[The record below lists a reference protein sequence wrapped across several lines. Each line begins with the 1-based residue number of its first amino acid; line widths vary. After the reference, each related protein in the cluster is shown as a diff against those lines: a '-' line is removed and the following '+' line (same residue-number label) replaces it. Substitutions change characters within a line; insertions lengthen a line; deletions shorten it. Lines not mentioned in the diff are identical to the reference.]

1 MAGKIVIVDDE
12 RDMLILLKRIISEGT
27 DHEVFTFSNPLE
39 ALKWLKNNPVD
50 LVFTDLKMPKM
61 DGIQFLKAIKMA
73 RPRTCVI
80 IVTAYATIETA
91 VEAIKMGAYDYIS
104 KPFKRERILLMID
117 KALKWTD
124 MVKENLAL
132 RRVLAETGN
141 YLPLVGTTPVMR
153 EICERIRQVA
163 PTTATILITGATG
176 TGKELVARAIHQNSL
191 RKAKKFVAVN
201 CATLP
206 ENVTESEL
214 FGHVKGAFTGA
225 WRDKKGLVEEAD
237 GGTLFLDEIA
247 DMGPTLQSKL
257 LRFLQEGEYRPVG
270 ANITKH
276 ADVRII
282 AATNHDLTKEI
293 KEKRFREDLYYRLN
307 VVRFDLPPLAARRE
321 DIPLLAYHFLKKY
334 SRIYQKDVREISPL
348 AIQILVSHEYPGNV
362 RELENIIERSVI
374 FCRSTTLKAEDLL
387 IENKKKTFFPDLS
400 EDISH
405 LSYREAR
412 EIMVRRFHKQYFHIL
427 LQETGGNVTKAAEV
441 AGIKRQYLY
450 RLIKASGIDNDEFR
464 AKQPIL

>member
-27 DHEVFTFSNPLE
+27 DHEVFTFSNPSE

-61 DGIQFLKAIKMA
+61 DGIQFLKAIKRA

-237 GGTLFLDEIA
+237 GGTLFL
-247 DMGPTLQSKL
+247 
-257 LRFLQEGEYRPVG
+257 RFLQEGEYRPVG

-321 DIPLLAYHFLKKY
+321 DIPLLVYYFLKKY

-450 RLIKASGIDNDEFR
+450 RLIKESGIDNDEFR
-464 AKQPIL
+464 AKQSNL

>member
-1 MAGKIVIVDDE
+1 
-12 RDMLILLKRIISEGT
+12 
-27 DHEVFTFSNPLE
+27 
-39 ALKWLKNNPVD
+39 
-50 LVFTDLKMPKM
+50 
-61 DGIQFLKAIKMA
+61 
-73 RPRTCVI
+73 
-80 IVTAYATIETA
+80 
-91 VEAIKMGAYDYIS
+91 
-104 KPFKRERILLMID
+104 
-117 KALKWTD
+117 
-124 MVKENLAL
+124 
-132 RRVLAETGN
+132 
-141 YLPLVGTTPVMR
+141 
-153 EICERIRQVA
+153 
-163 PTTATILITGATG
+163 
-176 TGKELVARAIHQNSL
+176 
-191 RKAKKFVAVN
+191 

-321 DIPLLAYHFLKKY
+321 DIPLLVYYFLKKY

-450 RLIKASGIDNDEFR
+450 RLIKESGIDNDEFR
-464 AKQPIL
+464 AKQSNL